1 MESNNEIYSSS
12 SNIIEL
18 FFFSFKFFFI
28 YLKFGSK
35 IGSDFFRMTLL
46 LNIKSNNEFIN
57 VDFVQFYEK
66 VSYEIK

>member
-1 MESNNEIYSSS
+1 MESNNEIYSRS

-18 FFFSFKFFFI
+18 FSFHLSFYFI
-28 YLKFGSK
+28 LFKVGSK

-57 VDFVQFYEK
+57 VDFVLFYEK